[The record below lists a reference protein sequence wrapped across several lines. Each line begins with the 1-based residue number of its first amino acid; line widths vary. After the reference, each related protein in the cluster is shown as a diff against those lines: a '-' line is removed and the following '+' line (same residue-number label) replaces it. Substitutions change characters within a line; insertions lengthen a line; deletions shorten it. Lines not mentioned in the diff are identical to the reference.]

1 MRFELPHAE
10 EILERTPAVLRA
22 LLGGLP
28 AEWTMAKEP
37 PDGWSPF
44 DVVGHLIHGEET
56 DWIPRARIIL
66 TDGERRTFEPFDR
79 FAQFEKSKGKAMAEL
94 LDEFAAARRTSL
106 DALRAM
112 NLGPRDLERTGRHPE
127 LGVVTLAQLLAT
139 WAVSDLAHT
148 RQIARAM
155 AKQWADEI
163 GPWRAYM
170 RVVSE

>member
-1 MRFELPHAE
+1 MRFDLPRAV

-22 LLGGLP
+22 LLTGLP
-28 AEWTMAKEP
+28 SEWTMAKEP
-37 PDGWSPF
+37 PDAWSPF
-44 DVVGHLIHGEET
+44 DVVGHLIHGEEM

-79 FAQFEKSKGKAMAEL
+79 YAQLEKSKGKTTGQL
-94 LDEFAAARRTSL
+94 LEDFAAARRGSL
-106 DALRAM
+106 DALHSM

-127 LGVVTLAQLLAT
+127 LGVVTLAQHLAT
-139 WAVSDLAHT
+139 WTVSDLSHI

-155 AKQWADEI
+155 AKQWADEV
-163 GPWRAYM
+163 GPWRAYL